1 MLKNNFVLLIYFAAS
16 DSFCDKI
23 SMDVCHIRSNSV
35 DSLRT
40 AGHSRSVSHDSYFD
54 LLQSPIKGLTTCPS
68 RELSE
73 LGLNFDREEP
83 EMRIFS
89 ESESLVSSPKCT
101 NETNRRV
108 LRARPEEFTSATNSV
123 NPSPKKQP
131 RLNLPSPNQATN
143 TQWQN
148 IDDNLCKRYKLEDH
162 FSDIQYIDCN
172 TPEHTINSTGISN
185 KIFTSVQVHN
195 PPAMRND
202 SIDSKQLSEK
212 TNANDNLGNRYSYPG
227 LSAEKHEQTGRFSY
241 PGVGNKT
248 KDNSNHLKMK
258 VDTDASD
265 FKRYDI

>member
-1 MLKNNFVLLIYFAAS
+1 
-16 DSFCDKI
+16 
-23 SMDVCHIRSNSV
+23 MDVCQVRSNSV

-89 ESESLVSSPKCT
+89 ESESLVSSPKCIK
-101 NETNRRV
+101 EPNRRV

-131 RLNLPSPNQATN
+131 RLNLPSPNQGTN

-162 FSDIQYIDCN
+162 LSDIQYIDCN
-172 TPEHTINSTGISN
+172 TPEHTNNSAGVSN
-185 KIFTSVQVHN
+185 TIFTSVQVHN
-195 PPAMRND
+195 PPTISRD
-202 SIDSKQLSEK
+202 SINNKELFEK
-212 TNANDNLGNRYSYPG
+212 TRVIDNLGNRYSYPVV
-227 LSAEKHEQTGRFSY
+227 SAEKQDKTGRFSY
-241 PGVGNKT
+241 PGVNNKNL
-248 KDNSNHLKMK
+248 DNLHHLKMN
-258 VDTDASD
+258 VDTYDVND
-265 FKRYDI
+265 FIR